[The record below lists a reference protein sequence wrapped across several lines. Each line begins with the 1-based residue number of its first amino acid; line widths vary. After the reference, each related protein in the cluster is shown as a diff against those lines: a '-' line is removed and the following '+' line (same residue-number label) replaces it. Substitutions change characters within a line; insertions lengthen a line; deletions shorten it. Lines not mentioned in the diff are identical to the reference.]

1 MAEQEKKSKFK
12 LTRGQFF
19 GVAWLGAMGLVTAE
33 TVFALGRYIQP
44 VSTGGFGG
52 WILAGN
58 VDDFEVDSVTYILSG
73 RFYIVR
79 NDLGL
84 LAIWQKCTHL
94 GCAVP
99 YDQGTGQFVCPCHGS
114 AFTADGDVLNAPAP
128 RPLDLFSLSISEDG
142 EILVDTGKAI
152 ERDHT
157 DPAVV
162 VYA

>member
-19 GVAWLGAMGLVTAE
+19 GVAWLGAMGLVTTE

-99 YDQGTGQFVCPCHGS
+99 WVPEEQQFHCPCHGS
-114 AFTADGDVLNAPAP
+114 LYNEEGVVEGGPAP
-128 RPLDLFSLSISEDG
+128 RPLNLFPI
-142 EILVDTGKAI
+142 EIRGQEVWVDTSSPIARTSY
-152 ERDHT
+152 EPSQVT
-157 DPAVV
+157 PV
-162 VYA
+162 